1 MLDTIKKW
9 ANQKL
14 YGIENCDN
22 ILKDVKE
29 YLYEQRVYQ
38 NTNCNIDTSCFN
50 SNPCQKDAGT
60 TITCNIGIT
69 VVEACTITITE
80 L

>member
-22 ILKDVKE
+22 ILKDVKQ
-29 YLYEQRVYQ
+29 YLFEQRVYQ
-38 NTNCNIDTSCFN
+38 NSDCNINTSCFKN
-50 SNPCQKDAGT
+50 DACSQQASVV
-60 TITCNIGIT
+60 ITCNTGISNIDN
-69 VVEACTITITE
+69 CTTIIAE